1 MVKRCSFILIFVYCL
16 SILAIEAAPYCPLV
30 KPQNPS
36 FYEENCTP
44 VLPKQHNQHTQQTPS
59 NTIQTQMLNPL
70 RPVAPALT
78 TKQSTTQAQPPT
90 RSTTPPTTS
99 SSKPKHTP
107 YRYVPPPPFNPW
119 AKPSNTHSNTQKSQS
134 QKAQSQSPW
143 HYLE

>member
-1 MVKRCSFILIFVYCL
+1 MVKQCALTFIFMYCL

-30 KPQNPS
+30 KPKNPS

-44 VLPKQHNQHTQQTPS
+44 ILPKKHNQPAQEAPS
-59 NTIQTQMLNPL
+59 HTIQTQILNPL

-78 TKQSTTQAQPPT
+78 TKQSTAQPQPST
-90 RSTTPPTTS
+90 RNTTPPSTS

-119 AKPSNTHSNTQKSQS
+119 AKPSNPPSNTQKSQS
-134 QKAQSQSPW
+134 QKEQSKSPW